1 MSKID
6 VTEWKGFRVG
16 DLFNVQYGKFIAAKD
31 SVDSDNGYPH
41 ITTTQMNNGI
51 AYYVKAPMFDGN
63 CITVASDGC
72 QGMSFYQDSP
82 FSASNIVSVLIP
94 FPHVPLNRYNANF
107 ICALLRAEGKKYSW
121 GGFKFSVERVRE
133 TILKLPVTED
143 GLPDFKYMETYM
155 RALEE
160 KTSSSL
166 TALQSAQT
174 SKNKKLD
181 VHDWKK
187 FHLYDIFE
195 ISMGNK
201 FDKSKMQQIN
211 PTVSFVGRSGIN
223 NGVACEV
230 DLVKDKN
237 GEYVQPYKAGD
248 MTIAMGG
255 SVGSTFVQ
263 EKDFYT
269 SQNVCVLHTDNP
281 SITSNVKHFI
291 AAVIMA
297 SCSGYEAFVEELNKH
312 IRTDFTIRLPV
323 DSDGHPD
330 WDYMDKYIAHLSAK
344 TINAIN
350 ALTNTSQSKTASCI
364 PVGFVVENGAAH
376 EQRQTS
382 ASTAGYDAIKNY
394 NDSD

>member
-72 QGMSFYQDSP
+72 QGMSFYQDAP
-82 FSASNIVSVLIP
+82 FSASNIVSVLMP

-155 RALEE
+155 KALEE

-201 FDKSKMQQIN
+201 FDRSKMTQNNQVVN
-211 PTVSFVGRSGIN
+211 FVGRSALN
-223 NGVACEV
+223 NGVACVV
-230 DLVKDKN
+230 DLVNKN
-237 GEYVQPYKAGD
+237 GAIVEPYKAGD
-248 MTIAMGG
+248 ITIAMGG
-255 SVGSTFVQ
+255 SIGSTFVQ

-281 SITSNVKHFI
+281 SITKHVKQFI
-291 AAVIMA
+291 VTAIIA
-297 SCSGYEAFVEELNKH
+297 SCNNYEAFVDELNRH
-312 IRTDFTIRLPV
+312 IKTDFVMYLPV
-323 DSDGHPD
+323 TSDGHPD
-330 WDYMDKYIAHLSAK
+330 WDYM
-344 TINAIN
+344 
-350 ALTNTSQSKTASCI
+350 
-364 PVGFVVENGAAH
+364 ENYMR
-376 EQRQTS
+376 EIEEKIEKQNLFS
-382 ASTAGYDAIKNY
+382 V
-394 NDSD
+394 

>member
-1 MSKID
+1 MIMALLFLPEVIGMAKID
-6 VTEWKGFRVG
+6 TREWKEFRLGKLVAKSEKITG
-16 DLFNVQYGKFIAAKD
+16 NGLFHIHNSTAYHGKDVSELDRNAP
-31 SVDSDNGYPH
+31 NGLNYV
-41 ITTTQMNNGI
+41 TRSKFNNGVKCKI
-51 AYYVKAPMFDGN
+51 ADTGKYDINPAGT
-63 CITVASDGC
+63 I
-72 QGMSFYQDSP
+72 SFG
-82 FSASNIVSVLIP
+82 AE
-94 FPHVPLNRYNANF
+94 NANF
-107 ICALLRAEGKKYSW
+107 FYQTEPYITGNKMYYIDVRGIPELACYFIKSVLEATFTANYS
-121 GGFKFSVERVRE
+121 FSDGMVPERIYNE
-133 TILKLPVTED
+133 KIKLPSTPD
-143 GLPDFKYMETYM
+143 GLPDYKYMEDYM

-181 VHDWKK
+181 VQDWEK

-330 WDYMDKYIAHLSAK
+330 WDYMDKYMKEIEEKIEKQNLFS
-344 TINAIN
+344 
-350 ALTNTSQSKTASCI
+350 
-364 PVGFVVENGAAH
+364 V
-376 EQRQTS
+376 
-382 ASTAGYDAIKNY
+382 
-394 NDSD
+394 